1 MCPHISGFSCT
12 GGAGYNGDVSHVCAG
27 ALVSG
32 FGSFVVAVSADTAEV
47 VRVEPFTALVRVD
60 DVVKLG
66 ANGCATFEIQ
76 RTPAVGA
83 LVDGESECPVW

>member
-1 MCPHISGFSCT
+1 MCPDVGSFSCT

-32 FGSFVVAVSADTAEV
+32 FGSFVVAVGADTAEV
-47 VRVEPFTALVRVD
+47 VGVEPFAALVGVD
-60 DVVKLG
+60 DVVELG
-66 ANGCATFEIQ
+66 ANSGAAFEVEC
-76 RTPAVGA
+76 TAAVGA